1 MENDRARRR
10 IAIGIYADRY
20 GLAATVKVRGQQRE
34 KRFPRDTSIKTIK
47 NWQGDTKAALRKLR
61 PKIGRGTFAA
71 DVERYL
77 GGRTQMPT
85 YKERAAHLALWCAEF
100 GPRNRHTIETLEID
114 TVLSRWLDTGLQP
127 STVRN
132 RRTAL
137 QALWTGLDGKA
148 APNPVREALMPVLA
162 QPEARAIPFKTI
174 AKILDA
180 MPDVGQGRPGEA
192 RDDQSK
198 TKARLA
204 VIAYTGLPHALI
216 KKLTPEAINWRTKTV
231 TVPARKKG
239 KGAAGRILPLT
250 AEGAKA
256 LKTFGELECWGNFSN
271 SSMIKSFRRACT
283 AAKVHPAPRVYDL
296 RHSFATEMYR
306 QTGDPKATA
315 ELLMHSPSSQMM
327 DRYTIGGVAPRL
339 KLAVGAFDAA
349 LTAGSGRAVGQKRL
363 AVTAGSVLEK
373 RKRA

>member
-1 MENDRARRR
+1 MIDRARRR
-10 IAIGIYADRY
+10 VGKGIYADKY

-61 PKIGRGTFAA
+61 PKIGRGTLAA

-77 GGRTQMPT
+77 AGRTQMPT
-85 YKERAAHLALWCAEF
+85 YDERVAHLALWCTEF

-114 TVLSRWLDTGLQP
+114 TVLSRWLDAGLRP

-162 QPEARAIPFKTI
+162 EPEARAVPYTTI
-174 AKILDA
+174 HKILAA
-180 MPDVGQGRPGEA
+180 MPDVGQGKAGES

-204 VIAYTGLPHALI
+204 VIAYTGLPHALV
-216 KKLTPEAINWRTKTV
+216 KKLTPEAIDWRAKTV
-231 TVPARKKG
+231 AVPARKKG

-250 AEGAKA
+250 AEGLKA
-256 LKTFGELECWGNFSN
+256 LRQFADLECWGTFSN
-271 SSMIKSFRRACT
+271 SSMIKSFRRACS
-283 AAKVHPAPRVYDL
+283 AAKVVPAPRVYDL

-327 DRYTIGGVAPRL
+327 DRYTIGGVSARL

-349 LTAGSGRAVGQKRL
+349 MPAGKSRAKRL
-363 AVTAGSVLEK
+363 AVTAGRNRQR
-373 RKRA
+373 RKTA